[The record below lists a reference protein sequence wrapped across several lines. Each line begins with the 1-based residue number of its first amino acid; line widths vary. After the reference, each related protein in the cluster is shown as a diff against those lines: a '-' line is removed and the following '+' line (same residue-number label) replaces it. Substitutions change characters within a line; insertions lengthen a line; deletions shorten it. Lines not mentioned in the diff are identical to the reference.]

1 MLKFK
6 KIIFVGLLLI
16 SVKLM
21 AFDWGLLDKGSE
33 LLKDAGISDTVSSSL
48 ANQSEVIAG
57 LKAALARGVETAI
70 KHLGKEN
77 GFLNNDLVKI
87 NLPTSIKKAAQIAQ
101 KLGQGDQVDAFVS
114 SMNRAAEK
122 AVPQAADI
130 LGDAIRN
137 MSVEDGMKI
146 LKGKDTAATEYFKKI
161 SSEKLKKQFLP
172 IVKKAT
178 DQVGVSKQ
186 YKAIAGQASGLLS
199 SVMGEQS
206 SKALDLDRYITDK
219 SLDGLYQ
226 YIALEEKK
234 IRANP
239 MATGSRILEKV
250 FGK

>member
-1 MLKFK
+1 M
-6 KIIFVGLLLI
+6 
-16 SVKLM
+16 
-21 AFDWGLLDKGSE
+21 
-33 LLKDAGISDTVSSSL
+33 
-48 ANQSEVIAG
+48 
-57 LKAALARGVETAI
+57 ARGVETAI